1 MFLVGHIEGN
11 LLFVMDTPTHK
22 HLIIVWSQIQV
33 NRYFCSLERWLCAC
47 VCVCV
52 GHVLTIDAIHKRC
65 IPYVCMPLR
74 LVKQVSGIFAEGI
87 GVFFFYKQTRRRTVK
102 ETEEK
107 EALYLRA
114 RGKLSWQWQMRNPPF
129 FPSHDHLSFLHTYT
143 HCIVITLFCA
153 EVFRVI
159 SELNLSTYLG
169 YSHCPRDNE
178 STSKVLQE
186 QPLHHHPHGTL
197 QQIKLLINSFHY
209 KHHQHKIHLIVI
221 EII

>member
-1 MFLVGHIEGN
+1 M
-11 LLFVMDTPTHK
+11 
-22 HLIIVWSQIQV
+22 
-33 NRYFCSLERWLCAC
+33 C
-47 VCVCV
+47 VCVCWACLDYWCYSQTV
-52 GHVLTIDAIHKRC
+52 HSICVHAFETCQASLRYFCWRYRC
-65 IPYVCMPLR
+65 
-74 LVKQVSGIFAEGI
+74 F
-87 GVFFFYKQTRRRTVK
+87 FFFYKQTRRRTVK